1 MKLEK
6 WALIAEIVSGFAI
19 VLTLIVLIVET
30 RGNTDELRAATLAN
44 IAARTQVFPL
54 ALMTNP
60 EVADVFTRLNSGAD
74 VSATDRSQI
83 VGMVFTATKIAEE
96 SFLAFRDGR
105 LEEEIWLTRLAF
117 AVTVVQREPA
127 RSIWRNVADN
137 GAFVEGFVQAFNR
150 ELSKR
155 DAE

>member
-44 IAARTQVFPL
+44 IAARTQAFPL
-54 ALMTNP
+54 AVMTNP
-60 EVADVFTRLNSGAD
+60 EFADVFTRLNTGAD
-74 VSATDRSQI
+74 LSATDRTHI
-83 VGMVFTATKIAEE
+83 VGMVITATKIAEE

-105 LEEEIWLTRLAF
+105 LDEEIWLTRLAF
-117 AVTVVQREPA
+117 AVNVVQSELA
-127 RSIWRNVADN
+127 RSIWRNTADWVK
-137 GAFVEGFVQAFNR
+137 FR
-150 ELSKR
+150 
-155 DAE
+155 